1 MKGLKYILSAAAC
14 LLCLAASADDGRMLQ
29 KIVDAA
35 AGMKSLECDFVQTVH
50 SPMLREDAVSK
61 GHMSYRS
68 PDKVSWEYTTPIS
81 FRLETDGNTT
91 RIFKDGREV
100 DQAAQNGSAQNGST
114 RMAQG
119 MVKMLLGSI
128 RGTLLSD
135 VKTFDTQITASDGT
149 VTATMTPKKGELRRM
164 YRFMVM
170 TFDSSTLSATRLELH
185 DVSDGVTTIE
195 FINQTIER

>member
-1 MKGLKYILSAAAC
+1 MKSLKHILSAAAC

-29 KIVDAA
+29 KIVEAA

-50 SPMLREDAVSK
+50 SPMLKEDAVSR
-61 GHMSYRS
+61 GHMSYSS
-68 PDKVSWEYTTPIS
+68 PDKVSWEYTTPTS
-81 FRLETDGNTT
+81 FKLETDGNATH
-91 RIFKDGREV
+91 IFKDGIEV
-100 DQAAQNGSAQNGST
+100 DPASQNGTA

-135 VKTFDTQITASDGT
+135 TKTFDTQITGSGRT
-149 VTATMTPKKGELRRM
+149 IVATMTPKKGELRRM
-164 YRFMVM
+164 YRSIVM
-170 TFDSSTLSATRLELH
+170 SFDSSTLTAERLELH